1 MSRAK
6 EMLDEALAPHTGD
19 DLSIIERLFDAI
31 GLMRGPY
38 APFMRFAVGFGAL
51 YIVQDY
57 LRPSLSYDNGNPRP
71 WVFDPRQN
79 TSGLT
84 PTYIPWWFYP
94 LGGGALCG
102 LFV

>member
-1 MSRAK
+1 M
-6 EMLDEALAPHTGD
+6 
-19 DLSIIERLFDAI
+19 F
-31 GLMRGPY
+31 
-38 APFMRFAVGFGAL
+38 
-51 YIVQDY
+51 Y